1 MEFLNEFVPN
11 AVIVVI
17 CVLLGMAMKWGFD
30 GNSRLTAGIPWLLA
44 VAGAILGIIA
54 SFVMEEYAGIDIL
67 TAIAMGAVSGLA
79 AGGAYQVVRQQQKL
93 QESEAE
99 EMLMTIHDLLAKE
112 EAQNGEEDW
121 LNR

>member
-17 CVLLGMAMKWGFD
+17 CVLLGMAMKWGFE
-30 GNSRLTAGIPWLLA
+30 GNERLSAGIPWMLMI
-44 VAGAILGIIA
+44 AGAILGIVA

-79 AGGAYQVVRQQQKL
+79 AGGAYQVVHQQRKL
-93 QESEAE
+93 DTEKIIELTEDQWD
-99 EMLMTIHDLLAKE
+99 DLLARIQQEE
-112 EAQNGEEDW
+112 EAE
-121 LNR
+121 